1 LLATLLVLSVL
12 FTAGWAVANAPGRAS
27 DEPPATTTVT
37 VVGRYRGVTAPGWAA
52 RYRRQ
57 TRRLMAA
64 RAETHSRWHPTVLY
78 ALRLA
83 SAVYGV
89 PYRELYA
96 VSDCESHHYPFA
108 VNGQYRGI
116 FQMHWSPF
124 GFSPFDPV
132 ASALSAAATV
142 VHDGGWRQ
150 WSCKP

>member
-1 LLATLLVLSVL
+1 MLFVAFLLGLGA
-12 FTAGWAVANAPGRAS
+12 AVGFAPGRAS
-27 DEPPATTTVT
+27 DDPPGVTTVT

-64 RAETHSRWHPTVLY
+64 RAETHRQWHPTVVY

-83 SAVYGV
+83 SAVYAV

-150 WSCKP
+150 WACKP